1 MEYYQGSLR
10 QFAEELLAKGRGNG
24 MMVEVAPVNELV
36 IEDAMKKGLLFHS
49 MTIVVTQNTI
59 FKYANH
65 PKEKKGAVVPV
76 SKYDLIEKALKTP
89 LHIYEDPIQNEIIY
103 VFTCPYDESKLI
115 KVVVHPNYKLKRG
128 VFINS
133 AKSWGIVVS
142 EAFYNS
148 QYRMIK

>member
-59 FKYANH
+59 FKCQSS
-65 PKEKKGAVVPV
+65 KGEKRSCCSG
-76 SKYDLIEKALKTP
+76 
-89 LHIYEDPIQNEIIY
+89 Q
-103 VFTCPYDESKLI
+103 
-115 KVVVHPNYKLKRG
+115 
-128 VFINS
+128 
-133 AKSWGIVVS
+133 
-142 EAFYNS
+142 
-148 QYRMIK
+148 